1 MQGETKAGF
10 PSLEDGG
17 WGAFNH
23 LGGLFQNICTLVQPA
38 VPHPILI
45 QWVQIGLA
53 REIYI
58 LIVLIIIYDVIN
70 NFKIYIKRNK
80 PTLHPKID
88 RLFTA
93 QLQGVLSTQTS

>member
-1 MQGETKAGF
+1 MYF
-10 PSLEDGG
+10 
-17 WGAFNH
+17 
-23 LGGLFQNICTLVQPA
+23 
-38 VPHPILI
+38 
-45 QWVQIGLA
+45 
-53 REIYI
+53 